1 MSRNQSGRPKIT
13 RLVTALLVAT
23 MVAGLGSLNLRAQS
37 PVLTS
42 PNVGAWWGIARAC
55 TTNSR
60 FPQPPG
66 TVNQDICKAAC
77 GGVSCPMETFPI
89 DEVAMMPE
97 FFADGNMVATDH
109 ATLVDGHPIGQGRW
123 ELVGPVT
130 VAGHAYTKYQAS
142 FMWFQ
147 PQQPQ
152 NVNPNNPW
160 TRFLGMAHPRFV
172 MYFDP
177 TTPDVMIGTLEPFL
191 FSITDQD
198 GIVNLQ
204 PGTPYASPDPT
215 GPLPAVCDPTAKTN
229 PYCFGTFMFVVKR
242 LQPK

>member
-1 MSRNQSGRPKIT
+1 MSIMRFVAPLGAAVGIALAFGSFNA
-13 RLVTALLVAT
+13 TAQT
-23 MVAGLGSLNLRAQS
+23 T
-37 PVLTS
+37 PVVS
-42 PNVGAWWGIARAC
+42 PNVGAWFGIARAC

-60 FPQPPG
+60 FAQPPN
-66 TVNQDICKAAC
+66 TVNQDICRAAC
-77 GGVSCPMETFPI
+77 GGAACPMSQFPV

-123 ELVGPVT
+123 EAVGKAV
-130 VAGHAYTKYQAS
+130 VAGKTYDKFQAS

-147 PQQPQ
+147 PRQPQ
-152 NVNPNNPW
+152 DVDPNNPW
-160 TRFLGMAHPRFV
+160 SRFAGMAHPRFV

-177 TTPDVMIGTLEPFL
+177 STPDIMIGSLEPFL
-191 FSITDQD
+191 FNITDKW

-204 PGTPYASPDPT
+204 PNTPFVSPDPT
-215 GPLPAVCDPTAKTN
+215 GPLPEVCDPTHQTN

-242 LQPK
+242 IQTK

>member
-1 MSRNQSGRPKIT
+1 MSIT
-13 RLVTALLVAT
+13 RLATTLIIALALA
-23 MVAGLGSLNLRAQS
+23 AGIASHDLNAQS
-37 PVLTS
+37 AVS
-42 PNVGAWWGIARAC
+42 PNVGTWWGIARAC

-66 TVNQDICKAAC
+66 TINQDICKATC
-77 GGVSCPMETFPI
+77 GGVACPMSTFPV
-89 DEVAMMPE
+89 DEVAMLPE

-123 ELVGPVT
+123 ELVGQVSI
-130 VAGHAYTKYQAS
+130 AGKTYTKFQSS

-152 NVNPNNPW
+152 NVDPNNPW
-160 TRFLGMAHPRFV
+160 SRFAGMAHPRFV

-177 TTPDVMIGTLEPFL
+177 ATPDVMIGALTPFL
-191 FSITDQD
+191 YSITDKY

-215 GPLPAVCDPTAKTN
+215 GPLPDVCDPTKQTN

-242 LQPK
+242 VQPK

>member
-1 MSRNQSGRPKIT
+1 MSIT
-13 RLVTALLVAT
+13 RFAAALVVAAVTA
-23 MVAGLGSLNLRAQS
+23 AGLASRDVSAQS
-37 PVLTS
+37 AVS
-42 PNVGAWWGIARAC
+42 PNVGTWWGIARAC

-66 TVNQDICKAAC
+66 TINQDICKASC
-77 GGVSCPMETFPI
+77 GGVACPMSTFPI

-109 ATLVDGHPIGQGRW
+109 ASLVDGHPMGQGRW
-123 ELVGPVT
+123 ELVGQVSI
-130 VAGHAYTKYQAS
+130 AGKTYTKFQSS
-142 FMWFQ
+142 FMGFQ

-152 NVNPNNPW
+152 NVDPNDPW
-160 TRFLGMAHPRFV
+160 SRFAGMAHPRFV

-177 TTPDVMIGTLEPFL
+177 ATPDVMIGALTPFL
-191 FSITDQD
+191 YSITDKY

-204 PGTPYASPDPT
+204 PGTPFASPDPT
-215 GPLPAVCDPTAKTN
+215 GPLPDVCDPTKQTN

-242 LQPK
+242 VQPK